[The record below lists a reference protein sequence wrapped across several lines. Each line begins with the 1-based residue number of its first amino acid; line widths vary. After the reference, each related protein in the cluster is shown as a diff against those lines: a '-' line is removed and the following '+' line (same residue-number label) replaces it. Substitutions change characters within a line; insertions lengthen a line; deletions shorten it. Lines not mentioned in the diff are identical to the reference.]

1 MCIPALVLSSRNKI
15 IYLQVAF
22 KKGRQMLFKNHF
34 LFNQNE
40 AQVIEGKYEFNSR
53 DEIPEKYNWKVE
65 DIFESEDAWEDTF
78 NNIKTKIK
86 EYEKFKGKLADSSK
100 QLMDCVKFDEE
111 IGIQLEKLY
120 LYSMLS
126 KDIDLSNS
134 QNNSRNDRVMILY
147 SEITAASSFIVP
159 EILAMDE
166 KKLWSY
172 IEEQKFLIT
181 YKHYFENLLRK
192 KDHILSSNEEKILAL
207 SQPVT
212 QVPYNTFS
220 IFDNADIQFPTVKNE
235 KGEEVKI
242 SHARYTASLYSLDRS
257 YRERIYRNYYKPFI
271 EYRNTL
277 TTLFNGNINAAI
289 FNAKTRKYNSTL
301 EASLKPNNI
310 PVEVY
315 DTLVNTVSENLE
327 PMHRWGKLK
336 KRILNIDDFHPYDSY
351 VTLFPGIEKEYTY
364 EESKEILLESLK
376 PLGEDYLNNL
386 KHAFNERW
394 IDVFETKGK
403 RSGAYSSGTT
413 FGVHPFVL
421 MNWQNQLN
429 DVFTFT
435 HEIGHN
441 MHSHYTGENQPF
453 PYANYSI
460 FLAEVASTMN
470 EAFLL
475 DFLIANASTRDEKL
489 FLIEKNLNNI
499 TTTFY
504 RQARFA
510 DFEKITHALTE
521 QGEVLTH
528 EKLCDLYG
536 RNYRELWGEVM
547 TVDEE
552 ETYTWARVPHFY
564 YNFYVYQYATSF
576 AASQVLAEKVK
587 SEGVPAIEKYL
598 NFLKAGSSKYPIDVI
613 KDAGVD
619 MTSEE
624 PIKAVVNKMNSLLDE
639 MEKSI

>member
-1 MCIPALVLSSRNKI
+1 MCVPILVLTSQNKI
-15 IYLQVAF
+15 IYLQVVL
-22 KKGRQMLFKNHF
+22 KKGRNMLFKRYC

-53 DEIPEKYNWKVE
+53 NEIPEKYKWKIE
-65 DIFESEDAWEDTF
+65 DIFETEDLWENTF
-78 NNIKTKIK
+78 AGLKSKVN
-86 EYEKFKGKLADSSK
+86 EYERFRDKLADSSQ
-100 QLMDCVKFDEE
+100 QLMDCIRLDEE

-120 LYSMLS
+120 LYSMLC
-126 KDIDLSNS
+126 KDIDLANS
-134 QNNSRNDRVMILY
+134 KNNSRNDRVMILY
-147 SEITAASSFIVP
+147 SEIAAASSFIVP

-172 IEEQKFLIT
+172 INEHKYLLT
-181 YKHYFENLLRK
+181 YKHHFENLLRK
-192 KDHILSSNEEKILAL
+192 KDHTLTANEEKIMAL
-207 SQPVT
+207 SQTVT
-212 QVPYNTFS
+212 QIPYNTFS
-220 IFDNADIQFPTVKNE
+220 IFDNADIQFPSVKNE

-277 TTLFNGNINAAI
+277 NTLFNGNINAAI

-336 KRILNIDDFHPYDSY
+336 KRILNLDDFHPYDSY

-364 EESKEILLESLK
+364 EESKEILRESLK
-376 PLGEDYLNNL
+376 PLGEEYLKDL
-386 KHAFNERW
+386 QRAFDGRW

-435 HEIGHN
+435 HEMGHN

-460 FLAEVASTMN
+460 FLAEVASTLN
-470 EAFLL
+470 EALLL
-475 DFLIANASTRDEKL
+475 DYLIENATSKEEKL
-489 FLIEKNLNNI
+489 SLIEKHLNNV

-510 DFEKITHALTE
+510 DFEKTTHALTE
-521 QGEVLTH
+521 DGEVLTH

-536 RNYRELWGEVM
+536 RNYRELWGDVM

-564 YNFYVYQYATSF
+564 YDFYVYQYATSF

-587 SEGVPAIEKYL
+587 NEGAPAIEKYL
-598 NFLKAGSSKYPIDVI
+598 NFLKAGSSKYPIDVL